1 MRKFLV
7 IFSFVF
13 LTLHL
18 SGFSQIVVKID
29 SVTYEKA
36 KYLKGDLARFLS
48 QNAKYPIY
56 KQVNSYDNSQ
66 GDVIYSFVI
75 NKTGKLENLQLE
87 SSTEYTLEES
97 AKEVL
102 KKLDEKWIPT
112 KINHIPIDKKYK
124 IIFRFRLYLDAQPP
138 EYKEEIESLVKR
150 HKYDKAIKL
159 YDKQIYYNTF
169 DFELF
174 AERSKLKEKSGDK
187 IGAIEDYKWADKLN
201 DEYMTV
207 VNVIAVGIT
216 NDFVRSQGSTFWT
229 KQ

>member
-1 MRKFLV
+1 MRKFLMLFV
-7 IFSFVF
+7 IGF
-13 LTLHL
+13 LTLNL
-18 SGFSQIVVKID
+18 SGFSQTKVKID
-29 SVTYEKA
+29 SVAYEKA

-48 QNAKYPIY
+48 KNAKYPIY
-56 KQVNSYDNSQ
+56 IHGNSYDGSQ

-87 SSTEYTLEES
+87 SSTKNLLTECAFGALTKMDTLWS
-97 AKEVL
+97 
-102 KKLDEKWIPT
+102 PT
-112 KINHIPIDKKYK
+112 RINHIAVDKNYQV
-124 IIFRFRLYLDAQPP
+124 IFRFRLYFDIKPP
-138 EYKEEIESLVKR
+138 AYKKQIAGLVKR
-150 HKYDKAIKL
+150 HQYDKAIKL
-159 YDKQIYYNTF
+159 FDEQIYYNPY

-216 NDFVRSQGSTFWT
+216 FRSVGPTFWT